1 MEADKFGMI
10 DLSTPLAGMQKAEA
24 SLNRTAARL
33 ATAADPQSDAL
44 DLSQEAVAMLSART
58 AFQANAEVAC
68 TEMELSRN
76 LVDLLG

>member
-1 MEADKFGMI
+1 
-10 DLSTPLAGMQKAEA
+10 MQKAEA

-33 ATAADPQSDAL
+33 TTAADPQSDAV

-58 AFQANAEVAC
+58 AFQANAQVAR
-68 TEMELSRN
+68 TEIEMNRN